1 MDVIS
6 VSFEENLVFVNFF
19 YIFIRNLKIINMVT
33 ILNVI
38 FAIFL
43 SIILITP
50 LILLVI
56 LLNRTN
62 IKPGTDP
69 TVIKKLEDM
78 DATIA
83 NDTNNALDQVSAKL
97 EDFETRIA
105 ELEDQRVNVK
115 GFKK

>member
-1 MDVIS
+1 
-6 VSFEENLVFVNFF
+6 
-19 YIFIRNLKIINMVT
+19 MVD
-33 ILNVI
+33 ILNTFVAI
-38 FAIFL
+38 ILSVVALTPIFL
-43 SIILITP
+43 
-50 LILLVI
+50 LVV

-83 NDTNNALDQVSAKL
+83 SDTNNALDQVSAKL

-105 ELEDQRVNVK
+105 DLEDQRVNVK

>member
-1 MDVIS
+1 
-6 VSFEENLVFVNFF
+6 
-19 YIFIRNLKIINMVT
+19 MVD
-33 ILNVI
+33 ILNTFV
-38 FAIFL
+38 A
-43 SIILITP
+43 IILSVVALTP
-50 LILLVI
+50 IFLLVI

-78 DATIA
+78 DKTIA

>member
-1 MDVIS
+1 
-6 VSFEENLVFVNFF
+6 
-19 YIFIRNLKIINMVT
+19 MVD
-33 ILNVI
+33 ILNTFVAI
-38 FAIFL
+38 ILSVVALTPIFL
-43 SIILITP
+43 LA
-50 LILLVI
+50 V

-62 IKPGTDP
+62 VKPGTDP